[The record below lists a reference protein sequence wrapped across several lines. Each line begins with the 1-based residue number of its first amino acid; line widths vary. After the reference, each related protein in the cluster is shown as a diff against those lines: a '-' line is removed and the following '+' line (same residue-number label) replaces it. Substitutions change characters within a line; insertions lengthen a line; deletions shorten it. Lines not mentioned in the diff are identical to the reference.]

1 MVEGKPLFELFFKL
15 FRLKDKQI
23 RKTVHK
29 FIVRDVKK
37 INQKTKNHSVNK
49 SLQNFMYTM
58 LQDQDVTAAFKSLQV
73 TEDLYKKKIWNDEKT
88 VNVLSVLGLIFA
100 ASCSQNGSIF
110 QTNEKLHASI
120 ITEKSRLGQSTFFLA
135 MIRKRRK
142 TIQMTRRPTWTMMKS
157 DRKKRTKRNYQA
169 HEISWSGSQ

>member
-1 MVEGKPLFELFFKL
+1 MEHILIKSSSDSKLQLFFICSVRALNVLEVIESSSKCWTLIEGKPLFELFFKL

-37 INQKTKNHSVNK
+37 INQKTKNHAVNK

-73 TEDLYKKKIWNDEKT
+73 TEDLYKKQIWNDEKT
-88 VNVLSVLGLIFA
+88 VNVLSGNCWGHMSATVAKLEA
-100 ASCSQNGSIF
+100 
-110 QTNEKLHASI
+110 QTI
-120 ITEKSRLGQSTFFLA
+120 
-135 MIRKRRK
+135 
-142 TIQMTRRPTWTMMKS
+142 
-157 DRKKRTKRNYQA
+157 
-169 HEISWSGSQ
+169 